1 MEITEKKQLSFNFL
15 DRGYTDTIKGVC
27 IILILL
33 SHIFYWYFS
42 SHIIIRYIL
51 QCFAAVSCGIFLFLS
66 GYGNVF
72 SIQNKK
78 NSLKSSFFKKSIRLY
93 LVLFISTIP
102 FYCLLWLLNS
112 TYIYKGIPFFYNML
126 LLSNSTYGG
135 INCYWYL
142 KYQLLCYLFLYGA
155 LYFAKRFYLL
165 ILFISTA
172 IFMFLTIKAGASA
185 MWYVSAICFPIG
197 CFCAEYRDKIVLHCK
212 KYFYLIYVFVLL
224 FIILMVIKGYLA
236 VTLMNI
242 LGCLIIILFS
252 VYKNIKIKPLQFMSK
267 YTLELYVIH
276 QLVMLSLK
284 YTIKFSYPVKA
295 IIVFVFSIILSMAV
309 SKIINLIFQIRGK
322 KYA

>member
-1 MEITEKKQLSFNFL
+1 MEIFNKEQVLSTFLEK
-15 DRGYTDTIKGVC
+15 GYTDTVKGLC
-27 IILILL
+27 ITLILL
-33 SHIFYWYFS
+33 SHITYWYFH

-51 QCFAAVSCGIFLFLS
+51 TCFAAVACGIFLFLS
-66 GYGNVF
+66 GYGNVL
-72 SIQNKK
+72 SIQSKK
-78 NSLKSSFFKKSIRLY
+78 NSLKSSFLKKSIRLY
-93 LVLFISTIP
+93 LVVFISTIP
-102 FYCLLWLLNS
+102 FYPLFWLLNS
-112 TYIYKGIPFFYNML
+112 DYIYKGIPFFYNML

-142 KYQLLCYLFLYGA
+142 KYQLLCYLFLYMS

-197 CFCAEYRDKIVLHCK
+197 CFCAEYKDKIVLYCK

-224 FIILMVIKGYLA
+224 FIILMIMRGHLA
-236 VTLMNI
+236 VTLMNV
-242 LGCLIIILFS
+242 LGCLIIMLFS
-252 VYKNIKIKPLQFMSK
+252 VYKNIKIKPLQYMSK

-276 QLVMLSLK
+276 QLIMLSLK
-284 YTIKFSYPVKA
+284 YTVKFSYPVKA
-295 IIVFVFSIILSMAV
+295 IIVSVFSIILSMAV